1 MASREGEAPRSP
13 PSPDL
18 SCHHGQPREGER
30 EQILSSSRRLLGTYR
45 EGLHHLRDP
54 APSSTMELGGDPQQ
68 HASRHCARAPAGRP
82 GHLRLEPATEIP
94 TKAPS
99 PPPPAT
105 KAGQGS
111 VGEPQ
116 WEAKRRDQA
125 LFTESRHGGA
135 DVRHSD
141 HWSRTRASPPIASR
155 WIRPRNPGFYST
167 ASRQSAGNLL

>member
-1 MASREGEAPRSP
+1 MASREGEDPRSP

-18 SCHHGQPREGER
+18 PCHHGQPREGER

-45 EGLHHLRDP
+45 EGLHHRRDP

-68 HASRHCARAPAGRP
+68 HAHRHYARAPAGHP

-94 TKAPS
+94 TK
-99 PPPPAT
+99 PPLPAT
-105 KAGQGS
+105 KAGQAS
-111 VGEPQ
+111 EGEPQ
-116 WEAKRRDQA
+116 QEAKRRDQA

-141 HWSRTRASPPIASR
+141 HRSRTRASPPIVSC
-155 WIRPRNPGFYST
+155 WIRPRNLGFHST